1 LHEPSAPSDLDGDV
15 RAARAS
21 GGLLLL
27 RLPSGE
33 DGGKMRVSFVEIE
46 VF

>member
-1 LHEPSAPSDLDGDV
+1 MNHRRRRISMAMTGRRAP
-15 RAARAS
+15 A